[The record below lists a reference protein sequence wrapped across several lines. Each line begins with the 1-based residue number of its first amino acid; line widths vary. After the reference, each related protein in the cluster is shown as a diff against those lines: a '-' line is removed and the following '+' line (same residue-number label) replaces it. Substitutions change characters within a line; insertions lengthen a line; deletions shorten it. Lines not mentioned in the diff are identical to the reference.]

1 MRKQTN
7 SVDSTKQK
15 RTGFLEGAILRLRP
29 DAPLWPANV
38 AAELM
43 TIQLKSTPDGTRD
56 EIAAGLLPDS
66 CRHLVRP
73 MDVINYRRK
82 FARAL
87 GVSQRA
93 TLRSRDVTIID

>member
-15 RTGFLEGAILRLRP
+15 RTGFLTGAILRIRE

-43 TIQLKSTPDGTRD
+43 TLELSSEPSMILDMIDSGLFPKSCK
-56 EIAAGLLPDS
+56 EV
-66 CRHLVRP
+66 VRP
-73 MDVINYRRK
+73 VDVYRMRQK
-82 FARAL
+82 VAAAI
-87 GVSQRA
+87 GVSQRPA
-93 TLRSRDVTIID
+93 LRSRDVKIIN